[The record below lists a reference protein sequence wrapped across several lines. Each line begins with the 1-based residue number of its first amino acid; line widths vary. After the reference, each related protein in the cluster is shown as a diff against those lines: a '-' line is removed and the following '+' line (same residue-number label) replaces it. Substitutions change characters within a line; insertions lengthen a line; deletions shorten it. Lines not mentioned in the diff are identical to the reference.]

1 MNYIAFDCH
10 KRYTFARVEDAS
22 GRVLWEG
29 RIPHRRGIFL
39 EFLEGFEPG
48 TPVALETI
56 GSWYWVVDEIEAQGL
71 RPRLVHAR
79 KAKVMMG
86 MIDKSDKL
94 DARGLNILQR
104 TGTLPEVWIPSGE
117 IRDKRELPRARM
129 LLVRQRTRLKQR
141 LLSNLANRLCQYAL
155 IAGVS
160 SLISL

>member
-1 MNYIAFDCH
+1 MKYIAFDCH
-10 KRYTFARVEDAS
+10 RRYTFARVEDAS

-39 EFLEGFEPG
+39 EFLEGFEPS

-56 GSWYWVVDEIEAQGL
+56 GSWYWVVDEIEARGL

-79 KAKVMMG
+79 GAKVMMG

-94 DARGLNILQR
+94 DAKGLNILQR

-117 IRDKRELPRARM
+117 IRDKRELPRSRM

-141 LLSNLANRLCQYAL
+141 VLSNLATTEA
-155 IAGVS
+155 V
-160 SLISL
+160 